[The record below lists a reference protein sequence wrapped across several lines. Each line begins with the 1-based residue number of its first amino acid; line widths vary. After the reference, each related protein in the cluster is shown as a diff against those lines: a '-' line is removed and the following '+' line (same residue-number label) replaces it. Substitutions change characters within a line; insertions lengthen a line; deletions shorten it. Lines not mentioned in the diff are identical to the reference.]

1 MRRVTLYKVEKS
13 EVMAASDYIEYH
25 EMSRRF
31 PSYRMEPTVI
41 ESEPSMVMDAI
52 TYRVPVHRISS
63 GKVNEKTG
71 EFDRTD
77 QYIALDHRLKEI
89 LELPIRTEYR
99 TREDNMLAKIY
110 KLKLDIE
117 LSEAKSLR
125 LKNTIDNMTFWQR
138 LKWAFTKGA
147 FQC

>member
-1 MRRVTLYKVEKS
+1 MRQVVLYKVEQS

-25 EMSRRF
+25 EMVRQS
-31 PSYRMEPTVI
+31 PSYLTKPTVI

-63 GKVNEKTG
+63 SKMNEKTG
-71 EFDRTD
+71 EVDRRD

-99 TREDNMLAKIY
+99 TREDNMLAKIHNM
-110 KLKLDIE
+110 K
-117 LSEAKSLR
+117 SEIGFFQAEHCRIMTL
-125 LKNTIDNMTFWQR
+125 IDNMTFWQR
-138 LKWAFTKGA
+138 LKWAFTKRGIS
-147 FQC
+147 C

>member
-25 EMSRRF
+25 EMNRQL
-31 PSYRMEPTVI
+31 PSYRTEPMVI

-71 EFDRTD
+71 EVNRTD

-99 TREDNMLAKIY
+99 TRED
-110 KLKLDIE
+110 
-117 LSEAKSLR
+117 SLR
-125 LKNTIDNMTFWQR
+125 FELNALRENLTRVMTMIDNMTFWQR
-138 LKWAFTKGA
+138 LKWAFAKRGIS
-147 FQC
+147 C

>member
-1 MRRVTLYKVEKS
+1 MRRVTLYKIKQS
-13 EVMAASDYIEYH
+13 EVMAASDYLEYH
-25 EMSRRF
+25 EMSRQF
-31 PSYRMEPTVI
+31 PSYRTEPLVI
-41 ESEPSMVMDAI
+41 ESELSMITDAI

-71 EFDRTD
+71 EFDRSD

-110 KLKLDIE
+110 KMK
-117 LSEAKSLR
+117 SEIDFLQAEHCRIMTL
-125 LKNTIDNMTFWQR
+125 IDNMTFWQR

>member
-1 MRRVTLYKVEKS
+1 MRRVTLYTVEKS
-13 EVMAASDYIEYH
+13 EVSAASDYIEYH
-25 EMSRRF
+25 EMNRQF

-63 GKVNEKTG
+63 GKMNEKTG
-71 EFDRTD
+71 EFDRSD

-99 TREDNMLAKIY
+99 TRED
-110 KLKLDIE
+110 
-117 LSEAKSLR
+117 SLR
-125 LKNTIDNMTFWQR
+125 AEFNVLKEDLIRIIKMIDNMTFWQR
-138 LKWAFTKGA
+138 LRWAFTKRGIS
-147 FQC
+147 C

>member
-25 EMSRRF
+25 EMNRQL
-31 PSYRMEPTVI
+31 PSYRTEPTVI

-63 GKVNEKTG
+63 GKMNEKTG
-71 EFDRTD
+71 EVDRRD

-99 TREDNMLAKIY
+99 AREDNMLAKIHNMR
-110 KLKLDIE
+110 
-117 LSEAKSLR
+117 SEIDFFQAEHCRIMTL
-125 LKNTIDNMTFWQR
+125 IDNMTFWQR
-138 LKWAFTKGA
+138 LKWAFTKRGIS
-147 FQC
+147 C